1 MHTVHAAG
9 KKCADDLSYFKK
21 STAGRGD
28 WDYGMVPVRRQKFQ
42 LSKLLVKIVINLLLL
57 YRPLQLVKWSF
68 LPHAPIHPFNGVLCI
83 FDSPLPNEGKP
94 PGLVVLS
101 IFRCEHWN

>member
-1 MHTVHAAG
+1 ME
-9 KKCADDLSYFKK
+9 
-21 STAGRGD
+21 
-28 WDYGMVPVRRQKFQ
+28 PVKFQ
-42 LSKLLVKIVINLLLL
+42 LSKILVKMVINLLLW
-57 YRPLQLVKWSF
+57 RPLQLVKWSF
-68 LPHAPIHPFNGVLCI
+68 LPHSPIHPFNGVLCI